1 MLREGSIMSITISFS
16 MRPRKNWIS
25 GQGWNTEKLQ
35 EFAVELAGEMG
46 YHCDAVGE
54 YAIYQFCPEGFLWMG
69 FKAGRILGECQTNIA
84 GPGFHAAVIHFLELF
99 AARAEL
105 GLYVEDATGYY
116 EERDFLKMRRNYF
129 YQWFT
134 DLMATVLEKKDEAGD
149 QLVCWPTDY
158 YLPEE
163 HKDMITT
170 HIRRFAI
177 SEIAGMMRSGM
188 SMAFARDF
196 FIWNE
201 EEKDAYYYRNS
212 ALVMLN
218 QECYFMPSVRSRED
232 QDINHKILALL
243 ERALAMKPDIPFPKK
258 EYLELCTLAEHEPVD
273 VSGVTE
279 YAKEIEIG
287 CRKGLLFRTIGCMR
301 FAVPGNYLY
310 DSNSRGNSERYY
322 DGKNKD
328 GHEFYICAL
337 NTRGE
342 ASFQE
347 APFQKD
353 TVQEVQEFQS
363 GGTKGKIAVYR
374 PMEKDGKTVHSVAA
388 QMIYKNQMTIVS
400 INYENPE
407 DRAWAFDLIRRV
419 QAVEQPEPEAAQE
432 APVSGK
438 RMES

>member
-1 MLREGSIMSITISFS
+1 MGITISFS
-16 MRPRKNWIS
+16 MRPRKNWIA
-25 GQGWNTEKLQ
+25 GQGWNALKLQ
-35 EFAVELAGEMG
+35 KFAARLAEEMG
-46 YHCDAVGE
+46 YRCETAGE
-54 YAIYQFCPEGFLWMG
+54 YVIYQFCPEGFLWMG
-69 FKAGRILGECQTNIA
+69 YKAGRILGECQTNIA

-99 AARAEL
+99 AARGEL

-116 EERDFLKMRRNYF
+116 EDRDFLKMRHDYF
-129 YQWFT
+129 YRWFT
-134 DLMATVLEKKDEAGD
+134 DLMGQVLEQKGETGE
-149 QLVCWPTDY
+149 QLVCWPADY

-188 SMAFARDF
+188 SMAFAKDF

-218 QECYFMPSVRSRED
+218 QECYFMPSNRSRED
-232 QDINHKILALL
+232 EDINRRIISLL
-243 ERALAMKPDIPFPKK
+243 EKALAMKPDIPFPKK
-258 EYLELCTLAEHEPVD
+258 EYLELCALAGQEPVD

-310 DSNSRGNSERYY
+310 DPNSRGNSERYY
-322 DGKNKD
+322 DGMQKD
-328 GHEFYICAL
+328 GREFYICAV
-337 NTRGE
+337 NTPQD
-342 ASFQE
+342 AAFQE
-347 APFQKD
+347 EPFQKD

-363 GGTKGKIAVYR
+363 GETKGKIAIYR
-374 PMEKDGKTVHSVAA
+374 PAERDGRTVRSVAA
-388 QMIYKNQMTIVS
+388 QVIYKNQMTIVS

-407 DRAWAFDLIRRV
+407 DQQWAVDLIKKVRT
-419 QAVEQPEPEAAQE
+419 
-432 APVSGK
+432 AP
-438 RMES
+438 